1 MLDNAGLYKWKFDS
15 DKMLDDVGRCWIIP
29 EGVGGS
35 LALTNILDLV

>member
-1 MLDNAGLYKWKFDS
+1 MLDNAGLYKWKFNS

-35 LALTNILDLV
+35 LTLTNILDLV